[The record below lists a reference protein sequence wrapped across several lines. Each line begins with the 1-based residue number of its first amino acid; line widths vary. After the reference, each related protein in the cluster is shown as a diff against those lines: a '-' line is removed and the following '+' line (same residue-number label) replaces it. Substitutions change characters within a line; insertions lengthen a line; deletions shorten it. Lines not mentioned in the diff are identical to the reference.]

1 MRSSKR
7 YVVTTMVT
15 VGVAVG
21 STAVTAPAIA
31 HADPSGCAA
40 TFNLFIPGT
49 WETDENADPARPVG
63 MLAPIAE
70 AIQRQQGPRSE
81 IFFTPYMARAF
92 DNGYTYADSKNTALN
107 NATAALRD
115 YSSRCPTARFTING
129 YSQGADAAGDL
140 AAEIGNDR
148 GPVPADR
155 VLAVGLLSD
164 PGAGTKGEGAVG
176 PGTAGTGIADP
187 RPLGMG
193 KLSGRVTSICD
204 PKDLY
209 CSIQKGVNPLLG
221 ALGSILSKALS
232 GGTAPAD
239 TSFPL
244 AGALTSDFSKSD
256 LPGLAASV
264 AGLSA
269 GLASPAGIDLAR
281 VRTSA
286 NKLLDTINPLADLI
300 DSGAANPAAT
310 ARLVAAPEGS
320 AERNAGEVLT
330 AAGDSDLAGAASAA
344 SMIADTA
351 TKLLDRGV
359 GTLAANSPKARSLRA
374 EAHTVRNRVAPL
386 ASTPSNTLGSSTR
399 ILSLLKPTVMV
410 DQALD
415 VAADVTTFDL
425 PGILDN
431 LNLLPQKIVAMDA
444 GGANEVAGALNNQLQ
459 PLVELVGSVDLKWI
473 SQVLSII
480 PDSQGYTEVA
490 ARVTSILSSV
500 DIPRLATIVARIQDV
515 AWSVVQKLVP
525 PPGQAPDLI
534 GAGAALSG
542 LLPIGADLA
551 SAAVDMFSGKALQ
564 TPPVVLGKPAPT
576 PARTIA
582 QPALDLDDLTAPLGR
597 MAPFHDI
604 NLVNLVVDGLSAA
617 NFVAS
622 GVHANYGALI
632 VDGSGRNAV
641 QWLGDWMN
649 QRIGYVK

>member
-1 MRSSKR
+1 MRSSMR
-7 YVVTTMVT
+7 YVVTTVVT

-21 STAVTAPAIA
+21 SSAVTVVASAEPN
-31 HADPSGCAA
+31 GCAT

-49 WETDENADPARPVG
+49 WETDEDADPARPVG
-63 MLAPIAE
+63 MLAPIAD

-81 IFFTPYMARAF
+81 IYFTPYMARAF
-92 DNGYTYADSKNTALN
+92 DNGYTYADSKNTALA

-115 YSSRCPTARFTING
+115 YGSRCPTTRFTING

-140 AAEIGNDR
+140 AADIGNDR
-148 GPVPADR
+148 GPVAADK

-164 PGAGTKGEGAVG
+164 PGAGTKGEVVVG

-187 RPLGMG
+187 RPQGMG

-209 CSIQKGVNPLLG
+209 CSIQKGINPLLG
-221 ALGSILSKALS
+221 ALGSILSKTLS
-232 GGTAPAD
+232 IGAPQTDPNLPVA
-239 TSFPL
+239 
-244 AGALTSDFSKSD
+244 AALTSDFSKAD
-256 LPGLAASV
+256 LPGLAADV
-264 AGLSA
+264 AGLTT
-269 GLASPAGIDLAR
+269 GLAAPAGIDLAR

-286 NKLLDTINPLADLI
+286 NKLLDTLNPLVDLV

-310 ARLVAAPEGS
+310 ARLVAASDGT
-320 AERNAGEVLT
+320 AEHNAGEVLT
-330 AAGDSDLAGAASAA
+330 MAGESDLSGAVSAV

-351 TKLLDRGV
+351 TKLLNRGV
-359 GTLAANSPKARSLRA
+359 GTLRAGSPRARSLRA
-374 EAHTVRNRVAPL
+374 EAHAVRDGIAPL
-386 ASTPSNTLGSSTR
+386 ADTPADTLGSATR
-399 ILSLLKPTVMV
+399 ILSLLKPSVMV

-415 VAADVTTFDL
+415 VAADVTSFDF

-431 LNLLPQKIVAMDA
+431 LTLLPQKIVAMDA
-444 GGANEVAGALNNQLQ
+444 GGANEIAGALNNQLR
-459 PLVELVGSVDLKWI
+459 PLAELGGSVDLKWI

-490 ARVTSILSSV
+490 AKVTSIMANV
-500 DIPRLATIVARIQDV
+500 DIPRLVNIVSRIQDV
-515 AWSVVQKLVP
+515 AWSVLQKVVP

-534 GAGAALSG
+534 GAGVALSG

-551 SAAVDMFSGKALQ
+551 SAAADMFAGKAQ
-564 TPPVVLGKPAPT
+564 QAPPQVLGKKAPT

-582 QPALDLDDLTAPLGR
+582 AQEDLDLGALTAPLGR
-597 MAPFHDI
+597 MVPFHDI

-622 GVHANYGALI
+622 GVHTNYGSLV